1 MCELSQSKW
10 IKHSSVCV
18 KVDESKGFKD
28 GSLMNNFYH
37 VTMVLRQNGRIEVY
51 YNFEYIYS
59 FDIMPEGL
67 VCVDVDNDNDYF
79 YLKYVTERNFRAK

>member
-1 MCELSQSKW
+1 
-10 IKHSSVCV
+10 
-18 KVDESKGFKD
+18 
-28 GSLMNNFYH
+28 MNNFYH

-79 YLKYVTERNFRAK
+79 YLKYVTERNFKAKQMKDKYIIRKVAHHWRSRIKYNYT

>member
-1 MCELSQSKW
+1 
-10 IKHSSVCV
+10 
-18 KVDESKGFKD
+18 
-28 GSLMNNFYH
+28 
-37 VTMVLRQNGRIEVY
+37 MVLRQNGRIEVY

-79 YLKYVTERNFRAK
+79 YLKYVPIENFKAK